1 MSMTEVAESYY
12 YQTSEQETLLLMGI
26 LSDSL

>member
-1 MSMTEVAESYY
+1 MSMTEVAEIY
-12 YQTSEQETLLLMGI
+12 YQTSEQETLLLVGI